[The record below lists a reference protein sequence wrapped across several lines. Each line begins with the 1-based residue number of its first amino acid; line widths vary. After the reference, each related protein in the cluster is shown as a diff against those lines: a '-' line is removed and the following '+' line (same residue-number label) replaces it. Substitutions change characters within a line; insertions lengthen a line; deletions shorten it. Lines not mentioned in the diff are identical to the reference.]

1 MITEPC
7 CVHEVVKRFGMWCG
21 YVLNL
26 IGVLKSQLREQT
38 VGVLHVVSSCC
49 LARWGHVRDQQFN
62 SDVIDVI
69 T

>member
-21 YVLNL
+21 YILNL

-38 VGVLHVVSSCC
+38 VGVLHVVWPGADMWGIKSST
-49 LARWGHVRDQQFN
+49 VM
-62 SDVIDVI
+62 
-69 T
+69 